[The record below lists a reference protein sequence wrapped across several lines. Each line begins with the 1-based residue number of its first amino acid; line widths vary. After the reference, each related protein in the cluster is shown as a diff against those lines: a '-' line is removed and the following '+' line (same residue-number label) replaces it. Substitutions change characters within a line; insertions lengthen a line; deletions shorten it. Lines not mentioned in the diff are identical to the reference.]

1 MYIPHQMIG
10 TTSISKNKELLQLPM
25 VKSEEERRETR
36 AASNWNKSSL
46 TANGIGLSGRV
57 SKGDPIRWDGKMGS
71 RPIGEPSRTCKGAV
85 RRWLR
90 YGRRQKSFFL
100 VYLYKWAVLGHLQGV
115 WIKGYREWDMDRKID
130 EWPRLNEV

>member
-36 AASNWNKSSL
+36 AESNWNKSSL

-57 SKGDPIRWDGKMGS
+57 STVKAIQSDGMGRW
-71 RPIGEPSRTCKGAV
+71 GAARSAN
-85 RRWLR
+85 RRELAKALC
-90 YGRRQKSFFL
+90 G
-100 VYLYKWAVLGHLQGV
+100 GG
-115 WIKGYREWDMDRKID
+115 
-130 EWPRLNEV
+130 